1 MKKIFISLIAL
12 VLSYSIFGQNT
23 FRKEPYIFFK
33 NKVDQVTG
41 EVLPELDKIVI
52 RWQLNNF
59 YICYFYYGTEPPS
72 GPTVIADYD
81 QINDI
86 WYYELDLEENLYPG
100 TKYYYSAIITEDDI
114 PIDARNGTF
123 VTPDNSVESL
133 IFYAYSDIQND
144 GNTPQVPSPF
154 HEEICG
160 KILNEINTED
170 IKQTFILHCGD
181 WNHGNVDISWD
192 ENYFNTSQI
201 FKLEML
207 SKLPVMGIYGNHD
220 QFPVNG
226 TSVLEKYWSYSF
238 IEPIPH
244 PLNRWYSF
252 DYGPIHISCLDLYYE
267 NIAVSAA
274 QQEWLISDLEET
286 DKEWKIILFHS
297 PIYSSAPPGQE
308 HPSNLYAR
316 PIIKSICEEYGV
328 QMTLSGHNH
337 HYAHWAVN
345 ETHYLTIGGC
355 ADDLYPVQLN
365 QGEISAA
372 SIHHFSKFSID
383 NDLLTV
389 NIIDNNGVEFE
400 SFSIPKSL
408 QICDNENVIWNKD
421 LNQIGDVRICSGSTL
436 TITSIVG
443 FMENAKII
451 VERDAK
457 LILDGGTLTNAC
469 EGMWKGIEVWGTSAQ
484 GQVPTYQGWV
494 QVINGGKIENSLMG
508 IYTNKPTETDD
519 GWEPGYTGG
528 IVQCEDA
535 DFVNNK
541 IAAQFF
547 PYHYNSASHFVNCTF
562 KTDDDYL
569 GTLNPEYFMNL
580 DGILQFRIN
589 NCDFINETST
599 PYFQSGIYSNN
610 SVLFIDGNC
619 LSGSPCAQW
628 DNGLFRDLYY
638 GIYSIVSY
646 SDRYIDIRHTD
657 FNWTKRGIYI
667 SATDG
672 ARVTSCNFN
681 MPAVEGSVINDYY
694 GLYLNNSFSYHVEDN
709 HFIGPAPGAGGIGM
723 YINNSGTHWNQIYN
737 NTCSGLNY
745 GTIAYGLNRNSFTS
759 VGLCIECN
767 DYDNNKYDI
776 VVNGLMGGSG
786 HGIAHDQGQLGA
798 NDTLPAGNTFTQNY
812 SGLVYN
818 YKNSKS
824 MAFIN
829 YVYHG
834 HNFTSEKVN
843 PFPYYSSQTM
853 SRQANTQTTYDK
865 DLACPSKL
873 ESGGGGGE
881 ERIEMEY
888 AMEQMEMK
896 KDQLEE
902 LVDGG
907 DTYFMNL
914 GVVTSTPP
922 EAAGVYNEL
931 MGESPYLSDTVM
943 KSAIYKE
950 NVLPNAMVRDVLV
963 ANPQSAKSSE
973 IMDAVDERFEP
984 MPEWMKEQVLEGV
997 SITGAKETLE
1007 SVIRFWD
1014 RKRSDHFENLY
1025 QHFRK
1030 DTINIQASMDSLELL
1045 LAQDNRIESKY
1056 RLAFVKM
1063 QQGSWSECQAVL
1075 NSIPAEFE
1083 LTPQEESV
1091 HQDYFSMFMVLSQ
1104 LNGNLPVEGSAE
1116 AVDLEWLAARDE
1128 FYPGACA
1135 RDILLAARLIEYHEP
1150 VILPEEELKSSEV
1163 IKNNTLNKSNKP
1175 EVLKV
1180 FPNPAGDYFIVE
1192 YDAEGY
1198 SGDISIKANDMTGKQ
1213 LFINNY
1219 SLKRDQVV
1227 LNVEDW
1233 KSGVYHINLLVNGK
1247 LIKSEKISIK

>member
-1 MKKIFISLIAL
+1 MKRINKKKGMFMIMLI
-12 VLSYSIFGQNT
+12 LSSIVFT
-23 FRKEPYIFFK
+23 FNSAQAQWECLYEPS
-33 NKVDQVTG
+33 D
-41 EVLPELDKIVI
+41 EDVI
-52 RWQLNNF
+52 TDNGVGCDDWYN
-59 YICYFYYGTEPPS
+59 YAPYP
-72 GPTVIADYD
+72 D
-81 QINDI
+81 IN
-86 WYYELDLEENLYPG
+86 L
-100 TKYYYSAIITEDDI
+100 I
-114 PIDARNGTF
+114 PIKTIRVDFHIIQDENGNGNLSNI
-123 VTPDNSVESL
+123 PEH
-133 IFYAYSDIQND
+133 IAY
-144 GNTPQVPSPF
+144 
-154 HEEICG
+154 
-160 KILNEINTED
+160 LNEIIYWVNWKYSGLSQLNLGVSSPYISDSRIRFSLDEIYFQPDAELWDFTTNYSSKAQEYYNTYIIGNPNLNDIQKNHTLHLIVGGGNYPNLGGAVPGLGTKKYMMLRGFDYAYYYHPQAPFPEGCAGVIDHEFGHNGGLKHNFHGGGHGYQCDDCDDNDPSGLPCPIEGTSNNLMDYWPGGGGGLSQCQLGKMHYYLSGNAGTIGED
-170 IKQTFILHCGD
+170 VIIKC
-181 WNHGNVDISWD
+181 D
-192 ENYFNTSQI
+192 ENEIT
-201 FKLEML
+201 
-207 SKLPVMGIYGNHD
+207 
-220 QFPVNG
+220 
-226 TSVLEKYWSYSF
+226 T
-238 IEPIPH
+238 IP
-244 PLNRWYSF
+244 
-252 DYGPIHISCLDLYYE
+252 E
-267 NIAVSAA
+267 NS
-274 QQEWLISDLEET
+274 
-286 DKEWKIILFHS
+286 
-297 PIYSSAPPGQE
+297 
-308 HPSNLYAR
+308 
-316 PIIKSICEEYGV
+316 
-328 QMTLSGHNH
+328 
-337 HYAHWAVN
+337 
-345 ETHYLTIGGC
+345 
-355 ADDLYPVQLN
+355 
-365 QGEISAA
+365 
-372 SIHHFSKFSID
+372 
-383 NDLLTV
+383 
-389 NIIDNNGVEFE
+389 
-400 SFSIPKSL
+400 
-408 QICDNENVIWNKD
+408 NVIWYFD
-421 LNQIGDVRICSGSTL
+421 DFLPGTL
-436 TITSIVG
+436 IIEPGAILTVKCVLT
-443 FMENAKII
+443 FPEDAKI
-451 VERDAK
+451 VVKQNGK
-457 LILDGGTLTNAC
+457 LVIDGGIVKNECDNL
-469 EGMWKGIEVWGTSAQ
+469 WRGIEVWGHINQ
-484 GQVPTYQGWV
+484 PQNPLYQGWV
-494 QVINGGKIENSLMG
+494 EIINGGTIENALFG
-508 IYTNKPTETDD
+508 IRTIHAEDDETGEGEILDPTTS
-519 GWEPGYTGG
+519 GG
-528 IVQCEDA
+528 IVFA
-535 DFVNNK
+535 NTARFVNNK
-541 IAAQFF
+541 TAVRFYSYPQTSMSNFTECEFETNANLISGVTPDYFMWID
-547 PYHYNSASHFVNCTF
+547 HISGVDI
-562 KTDDDYL
+562 TDCSFNNTTGIDYL
-569 GTLNPEYFMNL
+569 HSGLYAVDATFYIKGRCLAGDPCTEWENGWFRKL
-580 DGILQFRIN
+580 DYAVRVIN
-589 NCDFINETST
+589 TNTQHY
-599 PYFQSGIYSNN
+599 P
-610 SVLFIDGNC
+610 
-619 LSGSPCAQW
+619 
-628 DNGLFRDLYY
+628 
-638 GIYSIVSY
+638 
-646 SDRYIDIRHTD
+646 DIRHTV
-657 FNWTKRGIYI
+657 FSLCKKGVYI
-667 SATDG
+667 SNADG
-672 ARVTSCNFN
+672 ARVTSCRFY
-681 MPAVEGSVINDYY
+681 MPDVAGYVINDYY
-694 GLYLNNSFSYHVEDN
+694 GLYLNNAFNYHIEDN
-709 HFIGPAPGAGGIGM
+709 DFIGPAPGAGGIGM